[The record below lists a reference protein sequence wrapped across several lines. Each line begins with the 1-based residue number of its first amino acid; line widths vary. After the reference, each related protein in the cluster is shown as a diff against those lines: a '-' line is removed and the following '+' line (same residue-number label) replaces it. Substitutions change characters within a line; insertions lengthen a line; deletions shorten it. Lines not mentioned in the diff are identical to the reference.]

1 MATVPSATFTHTAE
15 EIDAAVEAVAG
26 KASQED
32 LDALE
37 TVVESKQ
44 DALTFDSTPT
54 SGSDNPV
61 KSKGIKQ
68 YVDTGLS
75 GKQDTLTFDSTPTA
89 NSDNPVKSKGIKTYV
104 DNQVANKAS
113 ISDVYGIG
121 TAIESDTD
129 LNDIKTRGLY
139 TCTSVTIANTLSNT
153 PITGS
158 AFRLEVKYLN
168 NSTRIRQECYILSD
182 LSIFYARTFTSTGWK
197 PWYRFDGTPVTPV

>member
-15 EIDAAVEAVAG
+15 EIDAAVDAVAG

-32 LDALE
+32 LDALAE
-37 TVVESKQ
+37 AVEGKQ

-61 KSKGIKQ
+61 KSKGIKS
-68 YVDTGLS
+68 YVDAGLS
-75 GKQDTLTFDSTPTA
+75 GKQGTLTFDSTPTA

-104 DNQVANKAS
+104 DTQVATKAS
-113 ISDVYGIG
+113 ISDVYGVG
-121 TAIESDTD
+121 TAIESGTD
-129 LNDIKTRGLY
+129 LNNLTTAGVY
-139 TCTSVTIANTLSNT
+139 TCPTVTVANTLANT
-153 PITGS
+153 PVSGS

-182 LSIFYARTFTSTGWK
+182 LSTYYARTYTSTGWK
-197 PWYRFDGTPVTPV
+197 PWYMFAGTAVTP

>member
-15 EIDAAVEAVAG
+15 EIDAAVDAVAD

-32 LDALE
+32 LDALAAE
-37 TVVESKQ
+37 VDTKQ

-54 SGSDNPV
+54 ANSDNPV
-61 KSKGIKQ
+61 KSKGIKS

-75 GKQDTLTFDSTPTA
+75 GKQDALTFDSTPTA

-104 DNQVANKAS
+104 DTQVATKAS

-121 TAIESDTD
+121 TAIESGTD
-129 LNDIKTRGLY
+129 LNNLTTAGVY
-139 TCTSVTIANTLSNT
+139 TCPTVTVANTLTNA

-168 NSTRIRQECYILSD
+168 NSTRLRQECYILSD
-182 LSIFYARTFTSTGWK
+182 TSTYYARTYTSTGWK
-197 PWYRFDGTPVTPV
+197 PWYMFTGTPVS